1 MVADVEV
8 AKVGLIVMVMAVD
21 VVEVIVALRMATPQ
35 TARTMPR
42 GMAGT

>member
-8 AKVGLIVMVMAVD
+8 AKVGPVVMAMAVD

-35 TARTMPR
+35 TTRTTPR
-42 GMAGT
+42 GMTGT